1 MIRISSI
8 ALIIVLMAALFLS
21 GCALFEAS
29 PKTFTKA
36 GMSITLTDRFT
47 ERDYVSFTAV
57 YDSQYVAVFVL
68 KEEFTLFEGSAL
80 GKNSSLNDYAN
91 AVILANGLDV
101 SPVTEDGLTFFTYQ
115 KENNGTDCTYFAT
128 VHKSDDAFWLIQFSA
143 KTEQYESQKDNIL
156 TYAKS
161 VSFSS

>member
-1 MIRISSI
+1 MKRISTIS
-8 ALIIVLMAALFLS
+8 LVIVLMAALFLS

-29 PKTFTKA
+29 PKTFAKA

-57 YDSQYVAVFVL
+57 YVAVFAL

-101 SPVTEDGLTFFTYQ
+101 SPATEDGLTFFTYQ
-115 KENNGTDCTYFAT
+115 KENNGTEYTYFST
-128 VHKSDDAFWLIQFSA
+128 VHKSGDAFWLIQFSA

-161 VSFSS
+161 VSFS